1 LLKTRLSAHR
11 DRSMARSLRS
21 RFAEVDMRERKIAV
35 AVMAISALIMTP
47 VGEQAEAQLAADW
60 MVPAAAHN
68 RGAKNTFWRTDLSV
82 HNPHEYDLPIVVQ
95 VLPSNTVNFDV
106 PTVSLTLYPWETVN
120 LWDVLGPDVFDL
132 EGSAAVLA
140 YADPSLRCDPIEDC
154 HFLVTSRTYT
164 PEQGG
169 GTGEYGLTVPGA
181 AVAKATD
188 WATFAYAAGVLNDGE
203 AFRCNAGVASWTSDW
218 TRVRLDVQ
226 SADGQIVTS
235 EVFDVPP
242 FGHVQRRLLASG
254 YGGALV
260 FYLESGP
267 GDALVFPYATVV
279 NQETGDASYLFATP
293 SVVGASVAKSFRAI
307 ERRPDTPAPS
317 ERIVTDLRSST
328 RRK

>member
-1 LLKTRLSAHR
+1 
-11 DRSMARSLRS
+11 
-21 RFAEVDMRERKIAV
+21 MREHRMAV
-35 AVMAISALIMTP
+35 AAVAISMMIM
-47 VGEQAEAQLAADW
+47 VGVPEWVEAQLAADW
-60 MVPAAAHN
+60 MIPAAAHN
-68 RGAKNTFWRTDLSV
+68 RGSKNTFWRTDLSL
-82 HNPHEYDLPIVVQ
+82 HNPHEYDLPVVVQ
-95 VLPSNTVNFDV
+95 VLPSDTVNFDV

-120 LWDVLGPDVFDL
+120 LWDVLGPDVFGL
-132 EGSAAVLA
+132 EGSAAILA

-169 GTGEYGLTVPGA
+169 GVGEYGLTVPGA
-181 AVAKATD
+181 AVSRATD
-188 WATFAYAAGVLNDGE
+188 WSTFAYAAGVLNDGQ
-203 AFRCNAGVASWTSDW
+203 AFRCNAGVASWTPDW

-226 SADGQIVTS
+226 SADGEIVTS

-279 NQETGDASYLFATP
+279 NQRTGDASYLLATP
-293 SVVGASVAKSFRAI
+293 SVVGASVAKSFQPVALRPATPGASNRI
-307 ERRPDTPAPS
+307 FADLRRP
-317 ERIVTDLRSST
+317 T
-328 RRK
+328 RAK

>member
-1 LLKTRLSAHR
+1 
-11 DRSMARSLRS
+11 
-21 RFAEVDMRERKIAV
+21 MRERRIAV
-35 AVMAISALIMTP
+35 AVVAIWALIMASFP
-47 VGEQAEAQLAADW
+47 DQVEAQLAADW

-68 RGAKNTFWRTDLSV
+68 RGSNNTFWRTDLSL
-82 HNPHEYDLPIVVQ
+82 HNPHEYDLPVVVQ
-95 VLPSNTVNFDV
+95 VLPSDRVNFDV
-106 PTVSLTLYPWETVN
+106 PTVSFTLYPWETVD
-120 LWDVLGPDVFDL
+120 LWDVLGPDIFDL
-132 EGSAAVLA
+132 EGSAAILA

-169 GTGEYGLTVPGA
+169 GGGEYGLTVPGA
-181 AVAKATD
+181 AVSTATD

-203 AFRCNAGVASWTSDW
+203 TFRCNAGVASWSADW

-254 YGGALV
+254 FGGALV

-279 NQETGDASYLFATP
+279 NQRTGDASYLFAMP
-293 SVVGASVAKSFRAI
+293 SVVGASVAKSFQAI
-307 ERRPDTPAPS
+307 ELRPDTPAVS
-317 ERIVTDLRSST
+317 KRIFADLRRSM
-328 RRK
+328 RPK